1 MKKIIVTLF
10 VPFFT
15 LSLFAQVNFMLFGGP
30 QATSAKFLVKDAKQ
44 NTSFKFGF
52 HLGVG
57 AKVPIQPNLAF
68 APSAF
73 YSLKG
78 YNVKFNQ
85 PSELPDVLA
94 KDNSTSIHSAQLNFL
109 FQVDFKTKPNHMFV
123 RFGPSLDFG
132 LFGKEKYNTATGSV
146 SRKMV
151 FSFGDYGV
159 FGANGELHLG
169 YEKENNF
176 SIYAAYTHGIASIGN
191 VDEGPKIFHRVF
203 GLTFGKYLT
212 KRL

>member
-1 MKKIIVTLF
+1 MKKTVFTLLIS
-10 VPFFT
+10 FFT
-15 LSLFAQVNFMLFGGP
+15 VTGFAQFNLMLFGGP
-30 QATSAKFLVKDAKQ
+30 QATSSKFLVKDVKQ
-44 NTSFKFGF
+44 NTSYKFGF
-52 HLGVG
+52 HLGLA
-57 AKVPIQPNLAF
+57 AKIPIQPGLAF

-78 YNVKFNQ
+78 YKVKFNM

-94 KDNSTSIHSAQLNFL
+94 KDNSTTIHNMQLNFL
-109 FQVDFKTKPNHMFV
+109 LQVDFKTKPDHMFV
-123 RFGPSLDFG
+123 RFGPSLDFS

-146 SRKMV
+146 SRNMV

-159 FGANGELHLG
+159 FGANGELQLG

-176 SIYAAYTHGIASIGN
+176 SIYAAYSHGIGSIGN

-203 GLTFGKYLT
+203 GLTFGKYIT